1 MHSKNILPLFNKIVQ
16 KDWIQLHPLKL
27 QSPSDYYFIQL
38 SNKIL
43 LLLDKDKNA
52 IVFSSR
58 LKRLFAITA
67 VSYFEDVIS
76 NIGLWKAFRQ
86 IHFEKCGKMLPFLHI
101 REEYSMD
108 EINLE
113 DIQFLI
119 WSIIQR
125 DVLEQD
131 ELKFINIENPIIT
144 LVSLL
149 VYEVLDAEYETAPEN
164 EVVHNAVHSANLASD
179 YYLFREFLKWLHYD
193 SYLSCPY
200 PKNKL
205 QYELERSKN
214 NKFVKE
220 NKDVLSYTLVNSLI
234 FTEPCSPIAIIAYK
248 WFEYIVSDNKVKE
261 FVHALEYK
269 TFETYKIVGVNEKSL
284 KIKLFDRGTDVFEL
298 DLNSLNSTADIKNKK
313 AISCAMT
320 FFNGLWNVNGMASF
334 NDEEDISTD
343 STDPESIVNS
353 ENNKMTYDFVLKNN
367 KDRSIAYF
375 KDTNELS
382 DFLLKLFPDS
392 TKNDLNLSNIK
403 SDKNIVVFT
412 HPNLGLVMYSDLA
425 KWIKDKNNPCYN
437 KQSASD
443 HSVSIF
449 CGGYNCQREFIE
461 YLIQKNLIP
470 DARINSLEGEEYG
483 RKMVQDNLDF
493 IVRFFQPELFST

>member
-1 MHSKNILPLFNKIVQ
+1 LE
-16 KDWIQLHPLKL
+16 
-27 QSPSDYYFIQL
+27 
-38 SNKIL
+38 
-43 LLLDKDKNA
+43 KDKNA
-52 IVFSSR
+52 SVFSSR

-76 NIGLWKAFRQ
+76 KIGLWKAFRQ
-86 IHFEKCGKMLPFLHI
+86 IHSEMYGKMLPFLHI
-101 REEYSMD
+101 RDEYYMD

-119 WSIIQR
+119 WSVVQR
-125 DVLEQD
+125 DALEQN

-164 EVVHNAVHSANLASD
+164 EVVYNAVHSPNLATD
-179 YYLFREFLKWLHYD
+179 YFLLREFIKWIHYD

-205 QYELERSKN
+205 LDDLERSKSS
-214 NKFVKE
+214 KSFKE
-220 NKDVLSYTLVNSLI
+220 NKEALKYTLIHSLI
-234 FTEPCSPIAIIAYK
+234 FTEPCSPIAIIACK
-248 WFEYIVSDNKVKE
+248 WFENIVSDNKVKE
-261 FVHALEYK
+261 VVLALEYK
-269 TFETYKIVGVNEKSL
+269 TFETYKIVGANEKSL
-284 KIKLFDRGTDVFEL
+284 KIKLFDRGTDIFEL
-298 DLNSLNSTADIKNKK
+298 DLNSLNSTAEIKNKK

-320 FFNGLWNVNGMASF
+320 FFNGLWNVNGMALF
-334 NDEEDISTD
+334 NDEDDISTD
-343 STDPESIVNS
+343 STDPESIKNT

-443 HSVSIF
+443 HSVSIL

-461 YLIQKNLIP
+461 YLIQNNLIP
-470 DARINSLEGEEYG
+470 EARINSLKGEEYG
-483 RKMVQDNLDF
+483 RKMVQENLDF
-493 IVRFFQPELFST
+493 IVRFFQPELFAIRIKKLSHNTALH